1 MCTINVD
8 HMMYGSWDIKHSR
21 QNFFSFWAIFLP
33 FYPTNNPENQNF
45 QQQKNSL
52 RHYHFT
58 HEWPKSKSYDVWF
71 LRYGVQ
77 QTEFFVILGIF
88 LPFYH
93 SPHPLNNPKNQ
104 NFEKLKEK
112 NPLEISSFYTCTIN
126 ENHKIYG
133 SWDINCNRQIFFCHL
148 ESFFA
153 LLPPNSP
160 KNEHIKKWKK
170 KKKIK
175 CLEISFYTR
184 VPKVMIIGYTVPEI
198 WHVTDVIV
206 IFQFGL
212 FFAFSHF

>member
-1 MCTINVD
+1 MMYGSWDIKCKGKSFLPFDHPKNKKNQNSEKNSWIYYMCTINVD

-52 RHYHFT
+52 RYYHFT

-133 SWDINCNRQIFFCHL
+133 SWDINCYRQIFFCHL

-170 KKKIK
+170 KINK
-175 CLEISFYTR
+175 
-184 VPKVMIIGYTVPEI
+184 
-198 WHVTDVIV
+198 
-206 IFQFGL
+206 
-212 FFAFSHF
+212 